1 MIKADA
7 HKAEGQLQIE
17 IENKMLSRHLPLI
30 TTRINFTAN
39 KVSVIHPAITH
50 RTSFAKEGEC
60 RDLTPSVQ
68 SISGNEKPNDQILD
82 GDHIVDED
90 GESEL
95 SEDSE
100 DVEFPATQIPKPA
113 GEPGRP
119 NSGGYSLEDA
129 LAPWGR
135 EQLGKVTVCIKEFL
149 NNLAILDLI
158 SNVDIHEKDGRREAR
173 SQEELQQTRLQA
185 SRSIM

>member
-1 MIKADA
+1 
-7 HKAEGQLQIE
+7 
-17 IENKMLSRHLPLI
+17 MLSRHLPLI

-50 RTSFAKEGEC
+50 RISFAKESEC
-60 RDLTPSVQ
+60 RDLTPSMH
-68 SISGNEKPNDQILD
+68 SISGNEEPNDHILD
-82 GDHIVDED
+82 DDRIVDDD

-95 SEDSE
+95 SEDPE
-100 DVEFPATQIPKPA
+100 DAEFPATQIPKPA

-119 NSGGYSLEDA
+119 NSGGYSLEDV

-135 EQLGKVTVCIKEFL
+135 EELAKVTVRTKES
-149 NNLAILDLI
+149 NNRAILELI
-158 SNVDIHEKDGRREAR
+158 SNVDIHEEDGGPETQ

>member
-1 MIKADA
+1 
-7 HKAEGQLQIE
+7 
-17 IENKMLSRHLPLI
+17 MLSRHLPLI

-39 KVSVIHPAITH
+39 KVPAIHPAITH
-50 RTSFAKEGEC
+50 RISFAKGEC
-60 RDLTPSVQ
+60 WDLTPSVH
-68 SISGNEKPNDQILD
+68 SISGNEEDD
-82 GDHIVDED
+82 DRIVDDE

-95 SEDSE
+95 SEDPE

-119 NSGGYSLEDA
+119 NSGGYSLEDS

-135 EQLGKVTVCIKEFL
+135 EELGKVTVRTKEFSNTSNRAVL
-149 NNLAILDLI
+149 ELI
-158 SNVDIHEKDGRREAR
+158 SNVDIHEEDGRPETR

-185 SRSIM
+185 S

>member
-1 MIKADA
+1 MTEAEA
-7 HKAEGQLQIE
+7 YKAEGQLQIE
-17 IENKMLSRHLPLI
+17 IQNTMLSRHLPLI
-30 TTRINFTAN
+30 TTRINFTGN

-50 RTSFAKEGEC
+50 RISFAKEGEC
-60 RDLTPSVQ
+60 RDLTPSMH
-68 SISGNEKPNDQILD
+68 SISGNEEPNDHILD
-82 GDHIVDED
+82 DDRIVDDD

-95 SEDSE
+95 SEDPE

-119 NSGGYSLEDA
+119 NSGGYSLEDS

-135 EQLGKVTVCIKEFL
+135 EELAKVMVRTKKIS
-149 NNLAILDLI
+149 NNRAVLELI
-158 SNVDIHEKDGRREAR
+158 SNVDIHEENGRPETR

-185 SRSIM
+185 S